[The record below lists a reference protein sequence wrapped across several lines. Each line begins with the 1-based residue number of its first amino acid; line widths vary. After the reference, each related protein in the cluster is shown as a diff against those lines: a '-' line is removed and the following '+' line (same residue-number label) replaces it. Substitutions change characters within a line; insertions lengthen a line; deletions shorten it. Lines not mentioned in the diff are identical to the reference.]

1 MNRRFV
7 RNSCG
12 EWRLGACVNSTQEFP
27 PMKTTK
33 LALTVMLA
41 TGLAAAPFAAQ
52 AKSHKAKQG
61 SSMSSSQTT
70 GANTKSSKGADP
82 SGQGGSGPGSDQG
95 GTMTNN
101 KGGMSNT
108 K

>member
-1 MNRRFV
+1 
-7 RNSCG
+7 
-12 EWRLGACVNSTQEFP
+12 
-27 PMKTTK
+27 MKTVK
-33 LALTVMLA
+33 LAVAIMLA

-52 AKSHKAKQG
+52 AKSHKAKHG

-70 GANTKSSKGADP
+70 GAITKTSKGADP

-95 GTMTNN
+95 GTITNN
-101 KGGMSNT
+101 KGGMNA

>member
-1 MNRRFV
+1 MRRFV

-12 EWRLGACVNSTQEFP
+12 ERLLAACVIQLREFP
-27 PMKTTK
+27 RMKTTK
-33 LALTVMLA
+33 LALAVMLA

-52 AKSHKAKQG
+52 AKSHKAKHD
-61 SSMSSSQTT
+61 SSTSSSQTT
-70 GANTKSSKGADP
+70 GANTKSKGSDA

-95 GTMTNN
+95 GTMSNN
-101 KGGMSNT
+101 KNGTSNT

>member
-1 MNRRFV
+1 
-7 RNSCG
+7 
-12 EWRLGACVNSTQEFP
+12 
-27 PMKTTK
+27 MKTTK
-33 LALTVMLA
+33 LALAVMLA
-41 TGLAAAPFAAQ
+41 TGLVAAPFAVQ
-52 AKSHKAKQG
+52 AKSHKAKHG